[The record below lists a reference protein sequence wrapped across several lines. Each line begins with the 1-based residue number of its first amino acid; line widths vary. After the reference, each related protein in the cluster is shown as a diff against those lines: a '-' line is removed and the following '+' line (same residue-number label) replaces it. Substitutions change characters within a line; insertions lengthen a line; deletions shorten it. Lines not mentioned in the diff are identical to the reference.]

1 MPPQPERFEVTT
13 DLIHNSHYLM
23 NTKRDMVNLGKELYL

>member
-1 MPPQPERFEVTT
+1 MPPQLERFEITT
-13 DLIHNSHYLM
+13 YLIHNSYYLM